1 MNLEPSPSVSNSHDF
16 AMNTSNKDVQACLK
30 VVHDALVD
38 VKAKDILQLDV
49 SSISNVADAIVIASG
64 TSTRHVKAL
73 ADNVAEEARK
83 AGFRPIGVEGERDAE
98 WILIDLGFVVVHV
111 MLPTARKFYDLES
124 LWRTAPES
132 VLKILLLKKAAL
144 LSRFFN
150 IIWLLAFLNFH
161 ILAGIYVRDLKHFPY
176 SEIRSNI
183 FFYRLFSI
191 KGNSIGI

>member
-1 MNLEPSPSVSNSHDF
+1 MNIEPSP
-16 AMNTSNKDVQACLK
+16 TSNNVVDSLTSKSSQVQSCLQ
-30 VVHDALVD
+30 VVQDALLD
-38 VKAKDILQLDV
+38 VKAKDIIQFDV
-49 SSISNVADAIVIASG
+49 STISSVSDAIVIASG

-132 VLKILLLKKAAL
+132 VA
-144 LSRFFN
+144 
-150 IIWLLAFLNFH
+150 
-161 ILAGIYVRDLKHFPY
+161 
-176 SEIRSNI
+176 
-183 FFYRLFSI
+183 
-191 KGNSIGI
+191 

>member
-1 MNLEPSPSVSNSHDF
+1 MKLEPSPSVSNSHDF

-132 VLKILLLKKAAL
+132 VA
-144 LSRFFN
+144 
-150 IIWLLAFLNFH
+150 
-161 ILAGIYVRDLKHFPY
+161 
-176 SEIRSNI
+176 
-183 FFYRLFSI
+183 
-191 KGNSIGI
+191 

>member
-1 MNLEPSPSVSNSHDF
+1 
-16 AMNTSNKDVQACLK
+16 MNTSNKDVQACLK

-38 VKAKDILQLDV
+38 VKAKDILPQDV

-132 VLKILLLKKAAL
+132 VA
-144 LSRFFN
+144 
-150 IIWLLAFLNFH
+150 
-161 ILAGIYVRDLKHFPY
+161 
-176 SEIRSNI
+176 
-183 FFYRLFSI
+183 
-191 KGNSIGI
+191 

>member
-1 MNLEPSPSVSNSHDF
+1 
-16 AMNTSNKDVQACLK
+16 MNTSNKDVQTCLK
-30 VVHDALVD
+30 VVNDALVD

-49 SSISNVADAIVIASG
+49 SSISNVSDAIVIASG

-132 VLKILLLKKAAL
+132 VA
-144 LSRFFN
+144 
-150 IIWLLAFLNFH
+150 
-161 ILAGIYVRDLKHFPY
+161 
-176 SEIRSNI
+176 
-183 FFYRLFSI
+183 
-191 KGNSIGI
+191 